1 MGASLLAA
9 AIVPIATAYSIAEG
23 VGEPA
28 SLDLDS
34 HHFQWFYAAFVGLT
48 IAAVSVV
55 SLPGLPLI
63 PLIYTSQVVNAVVL
77 PLHVIALQLLA
88 NDASIM
94 GAARPARWSRV
105 AGWAS
110 IGLILACVAALAWSW
125 VSGL

>member
-1 MGASLLAA
+1 LAA

-34 HHFQWFYAAFVGLT
+34 HHFQWFYAAFIGLT

-63 PLIYTSQVVNAVVL
+63 PLIYTSQVVNAVLL

-88 NDASIM
+88 ADAAIM
-94 GAARPARWSRV
+94 GKSRSGPWPRLL
-105 AGWAS
+105 GWCS
-110 IGLILACVAALAWSW
+110 ITLVVACVVALGWSW
-125 VSGL
+125 LGGA